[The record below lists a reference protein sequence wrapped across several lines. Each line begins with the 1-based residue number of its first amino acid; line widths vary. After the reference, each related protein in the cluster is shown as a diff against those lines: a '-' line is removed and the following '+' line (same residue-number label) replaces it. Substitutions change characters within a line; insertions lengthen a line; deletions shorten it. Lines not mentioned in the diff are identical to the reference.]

1 MFEFKRMTA
10 TALALALALPLA
22 LPQAALADE
31 AAIGA
36 RKAQFQLFAF
46 NLGVLGS
53 MAQGRVEYDAEAAQR
68 AADHLF
74 HLTRFY
80 NPALWPEGS
89 DNASAENTRA
99 LPAIW
104 ENLEDFT
111 QRYGALQ
118 TGAEAMQAAA
128 GTDLASLQGALG
140 ALGGACGACHDNYRA
155 PAP

>member
-1 MFEFKRMTA
+1 MFNRLTA
-10 TALALALALPLA
+10 PARALALALPLA
-22 LPQAALADE
+22 LPQAAMANE

-53 MAQGRVEYDAEAAQR
+53 MAQGRTDYDSGAAQA
-68 AADHLF
+68 AADHLY
-74 HLTRFY
+74 HLTRVA

-89 DNASAENTRA
+89 DNATAANTRA

-104 ENLEDFT
+104 ENLEDFAG
-111 QRYGALQ
+111 RYAALQ
-118 TGAEAMQAAA
+118 SGAEAMQAAA

-140 ALGGACGACHDNYRA
+140 ALGGACGACHDSYRA

>member
-1 MFEFKRMTA
+1 MFKRLTA
-10 TALALALALPLA
+10 PALAVALALPLA
-22 LPQAALADE
+22 LPQAALADD

-46 NLGVLGS
+46 NLGVLGG
-53 MAQGRVEYDAEAAQR
+53 MAQGRMDYDAEAAQQ

-74 HLTRFY
+74 HLTRS
-80 NPALWPEGS
+80 NNLAMWPEGS
-89 DNASAENTRA
+89 DNASVENTRA

-104 ENLEDFT
+104 ENLEDFA

-140 ALGGACGACHDNYRA
+140 GLGGACGACHDSYRA

>member
-1 MFEFKRMTA
+1 MFNRLTA
-10 TALALALALPLA
+10 PALALALALPIA
-22 LPQAALADE
+22 LPQAALASE

-53 MAQGRVEYDAEAAQR
+53 MAQGRIDYDAEAAQN
-68 AADHLF
+68 AADHLY
-74 HLTRFY
+74 HLTRVY

-89 DNASAENTRA
+89 DNASVGDTTRA

-104 ENLEDFT
+104 ENLEDFAG
-111 QRYGALQ
+111 RFAALQ
-118 TGAEAMQAAA
+118 TGAEAMQAVA
-128 GTDLASLQGALG
+128 GTDLASVQGALG
-140 ALGGACGACHDNYRA
+140 AVGGACAACHDNYRA

>member
-1 MFEFKRMTA
+1 MFNRLTA
-10 TALALALALPLA
+10 PVLAAVLALPLA

-46 NLGVLGS
+46 NLGVLGG
-53 MAQGRVEYDAEAAQR
+53 MAQGRVDYDAEVAQT
-68 AADHLF
+68 AADHLY
-74 HLTRFY
+74 HLTRSY

-89 DNASAENTRA
+89 DNASAQNTRA

-104 ENLEDFT
+104 DNLEDFA

-118 TGAEAMQAAA
+118 TAAEAMQAAA

-140 ALGGACGACHDNYRA
+140 GIGGACGACHDNYRA

>member
-1 MFEFKRMTA
+1 MFNRLTA
-10 TALALALALPLA
+10 PVLAAVLA

-46 NLGVLGS
+46 NLGVLGG
-53 MAQGRVEYDAEAAQR
+53 MAQGRVDYDAEVAQT
-68 AADHLF
+68 ASDHLY
-74 HLTRFY
+74 HLTRSY

-89 DNASAENTRA
+89 DNASAQNTRA

-104 ENLEDFT
+104 DNLEDFA

-118 TGAEAMQAAA
+118 TAAEAMQAAA

-140 ALGGACGACHDNYRA
+140 GIGGACGACHDNYRA